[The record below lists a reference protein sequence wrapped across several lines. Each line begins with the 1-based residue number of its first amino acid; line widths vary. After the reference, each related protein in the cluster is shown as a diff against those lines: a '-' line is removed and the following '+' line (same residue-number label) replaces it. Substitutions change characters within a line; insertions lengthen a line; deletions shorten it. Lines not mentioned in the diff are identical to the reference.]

1 MSPVEQIFYYSVKEA
16 EEVGCASGGGAGA
29 DYKLSA
35 TLELRDQLTGKL
47 KSAASQLKSMNSA
60 VQKLGSQ
67 GEVAKLARQFN
78 ALADLRKQV

>member
-1 MSPVEQIFYYSVKEA
+1 MA
-16 EEVGCASGGGAGA
+16 EGGGGAAGGGAGA